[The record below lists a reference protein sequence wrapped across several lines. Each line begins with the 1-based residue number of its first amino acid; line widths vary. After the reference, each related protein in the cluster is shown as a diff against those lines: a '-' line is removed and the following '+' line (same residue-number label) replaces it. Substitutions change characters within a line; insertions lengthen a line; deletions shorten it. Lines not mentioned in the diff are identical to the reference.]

1 MEEDYEASDTEQ
13 ENSRPPLKPLLCFVD
28 LECSVNEK
36 KEFEVHKSGC
46 TYEDDDTFYAADMVE
61 EMLQDLKKTRS

>member
-1 MEEDYEASDTEQ
+1 MNHDCFVQPLTEDKKQRGLRNEEEDYEASDTKE

-36 KEFEVHKSGC
+36 K
-46 TYEDDDTFYAADMVE
+46 
-61 EMLQDLKKTRS
+61 